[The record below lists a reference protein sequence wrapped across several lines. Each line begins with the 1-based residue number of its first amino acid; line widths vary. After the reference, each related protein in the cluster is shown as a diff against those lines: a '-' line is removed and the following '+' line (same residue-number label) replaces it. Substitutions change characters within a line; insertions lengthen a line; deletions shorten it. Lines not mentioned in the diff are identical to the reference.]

1 MPCRCENKNMKKKL
15 TACFLAAMLLM
26 TGCGGSHDTDLSKR
40 YPEFFRYTFGSDYRF
55 KFSEHVKGD
64 YPYDV
69 YYLSYGDKH
78 EPLLPESRV
87 EITPYENSMAS
98 ADRTEEEYYLS
109 YLELLVEEEIT
120 DIFRLDFPGIIKPH
134 FGLSLSKDSN
144 GILTFGDGCKDG
156 SILITV
162 LPVFNVDHENAAY
175 RELAAKLYQPDTGL
189 KICAQSMESLAQN
202 DQFIVTVLIRLSA
215 DVSPAQYTDKF
226 KAVAEDYLALNPQN
240 YTLILKQKGEDGSGD
255 KTLDLACGILGEPID
270 YEAHAEAHGNGYV
283 FADDVREAWLAKNQ
297 K

>member
-1 MPCRCENKNMKKKL
+1 MNLCKKC
-15 TACFLAAMLLM
+15 AAVCAAAMLLL
-26 TGCGGSHDTDLSKR
+26 TGCIGSHDTDLSKR
-40 YPEFFRYTFGSDYRF
+40 YPEFFQYTFGSDYRF

-78 EPLLPESRV
+78 EPMLPESRV

-98 ADRTEEEYYLS
+98 ADRTEEAYYLS

-134 FGLSLSKDSN
+134 FGLSIARNEK
-144 GILTFGDGCKDG
+144 GIFTFGDGCKDG
-156 SILITV
+156 SIVITV
-162 LPVFNVDHENAAY
+162 LPIFNVDAENADYKA
-175 RELAAKLYQPDTGL
+175 LAMPLYQPETGL
-189 KICAQSMESLAQN
+189 KICAQSMKSIAQN
-202 DQFIVTVLIRLSA
+202 DQFVVTVVIRLSA
-215 DVSPAQYTDKF
+215 DVSPSQYTEKF
-226 KAVAEDYLALNPQN
+226 KAVAADYLALNPQN
-240 YTLILKQKGEDGSGD
+240 YTLILKQAGEDGASD

-270 YEAHAEAHGNGYV
+270 YEAHAAAHGKGYV
-283 FADDVREAWLAKNQ
+283 FVNEVRDAWLAKYQ